1 MENTYRNN
9 LTVSAAPHLV
19 TSLDTQK
26 TMMWVLIALAPA
38 LAVGVY
44 VFGIN
49 ALIMTVVCI
58 AACVFF
64 EWAYEKIMKKPNTV
78 KDLSA
83 VVTGTL
89 IAFNVPSTLPIWMA
103 VIGCFVAI
111 ILVKQ
116 LYGGLGRNFANPA
129 IVARIVLLVSFATQ
143 MTTWPLPIAQ
153 QTADAVT
160 GATPLAVVGTVRVAR
175 GLPSL
180 MNLFIGTIG
189 GSIGEVS
196 TLALLIGFGILLWKK
211 IIVPHTTVAFVL
223 TVFVFAFLYYT
234 FNPIK
239 GVSAAHMGL
248 FHVMAGGVMLG
259 AVFMATDYVTSP
271 IMPLGKIIMGVGCG
285 LFTMIIRFFAGY
297 PEGVSFSILLMNI
310 MTPLID
316 MLCIKLAYGG
326 GAKKDE

>member
-9 LTVSAAPHLV
+9 LTVSSAPHLV
-19 TSLDTQK
+19 TKMDTQK

-196 TLALLIGFGILLWKK
+196 TLALLIGFAILLWKK